1 MEFIVYGHEI
11 ISGSNV
17 GMHYDTSLERSKM
30 QAAAYREAL
39 RQLNPSSAPMRT
51 LAIYELIMQLP
62 DVPTMIILLNSPQ
75 AIFSTC
81 LVSRRVVALSIE

>member
-11 ISGSNV
+11 ISGSDV

-39 RQLNPSSAPMRT
+39 RQLNPSSAPMT

-81 LVSRRVVALSIE
+81 LVSRRVVTLSIE